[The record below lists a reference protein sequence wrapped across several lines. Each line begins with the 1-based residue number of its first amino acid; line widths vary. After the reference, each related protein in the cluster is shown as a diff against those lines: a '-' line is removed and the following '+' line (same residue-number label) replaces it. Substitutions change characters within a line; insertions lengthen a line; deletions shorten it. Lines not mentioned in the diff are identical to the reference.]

1 MVVKQKKKQS
11 TEKISDMPPKDIFL
25 AEKEVYQKDPVTK
38 VVIIFLS
45 PHMGIWLI
53 IHNVITEG
61 NKSNFRTEFL

>member
-1 MVVKQKKKQS
+1 
-11 TEKISDMPPKDIFL
+11 MPPKDIFL

-45 PHMGIWLI
+45 PHMGIWPI